1 MNLRKK
7 LNKLP
12 VCAGR
17 DGAQNI
23 AHAQNVDIR
32 AQNSAHAQNTGRAQ
46 NRACFLVCL
55 LVAAAFSIF
64 SCSHSDGTVLIWTD
78 RPEFTEYAELY
89 NSTHSDFKIVIHYRK
104 NIAQSMPPLQD
115 EQKPDI
121 IVGEGFTEAQVEK
134 YFLPLDFLFSDS
146 YIAKEQFYPQ
156 LLDSGFLSGKQYLLP
171 VSFNVPLVI
180 FSETNEKLI
189 PDPYIIDID
198 QIRDISAG
206 FNKTNKSGAYTSMGF
221 APGWNPDFL
230 YAATKLQ
237 NAGFT
242 MEADNFTWNAQ
253 ALAESI
259 KYLRSWTEEK
269 NTSTTAEQDY
279 KYKYLY
285 TTETKWITEGHCT
298 FAFSTSDA
306 VFRMDDEIQSGLD
319 FRWLSANGEIPLEDI
334 ILYIGIYKES
344 KKIKDAQK
352 FLVWFM
358 QEKNQ
363 KEMLEWSRNMNLTIK
378 DFGIA
383 GGFSSV
389 RNVNELYFP
398 IYYPL
403 LLGNLPP
410 KNSLRA
416 NSHILPERWSSLK
429 EKVILP

>member
-7 LNKLP
+7 LNSLK
-12 VCAGR
+12 CC
-17 DGAQNI
+17 
-23 AHAQNVDIR
+23 IR
-32 AQNSAHAQNTGRAQ
+32 ACIIA
-46 NRACFLVCL
+46 LVL
-55 LVAAAFSIF
+55 AATFSTF
-64 SCSHSDGTVLIWTD
+64 SCSQTNGTVLIWTG

-89 NSTHSDFKIVIHYRK
+89 NSTHSDLKIIIHYRK
-104 NIAQSMPPLQD
+104 NIAQSMPPAHD

-134 YFLPLDFLFSDS
+134 YFLPLDYLFSDM
-146 YIAKEQFYPQ
+146 YITRQQFYPQ
-156 LLDSGFLSGKQYLLP
+156 LLDSGFISGKQYLLP
-171 VSFNVPLVI
+171 VSFNVPLVM
-180 FSETNEKLI
+180 FSESKENLI

-206 FNKTNKSGAYTSMGF
+206 FNKTNKSGSYTSMGF
-221 APGWNPDFL
+221 APGWNPEFL
-230 YAATKLQ
+230 YVATKLQ
-237 NAGFT
+237 KVGFT
-242 MEADNFTWNAQ
+242 MDADNFSWDAQ
-253 ALAESI
+253 KLAESV

-285 TTETKWITEGHCT
+285 TTETKWISEGHCT
-298 FAFSTSDA
+298 FAFSTSDT
-306 VFRMDDEIQSGLD
+306 VFRMDDESQAGLD
-319 FRWLSANGEIPLEDI
+319 FRWLSDDGEIPLEDT
-334 ILYIGIYKES
+334 ILYMGMYKDS
-344 KKIKDAQK
+344 KKLKDAQK
-352 FLVWFM
+352 FLIWFM

-429 EKVILP
+429 EKVILPYLTDAVDTTKAEPQASSLETLYAIWRRQYY